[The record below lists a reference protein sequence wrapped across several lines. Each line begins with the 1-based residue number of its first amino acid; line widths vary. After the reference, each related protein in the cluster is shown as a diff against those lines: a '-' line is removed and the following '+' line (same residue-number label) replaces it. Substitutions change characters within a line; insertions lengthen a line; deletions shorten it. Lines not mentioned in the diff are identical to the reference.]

1 MVLLINSV
9 LYSSATDKFW
19 YLSEDREKKQPR
31 FSGGIPGVIHENTRP
46 EVKLSQAEND
56 ILKNIMLSL
65 GGKMRKNFN

>member
-1 MVLLINSV
+1 MVLLFNSV

-19 YLSEDREKKQPR
+19 YLPEDHEKNQPR
-31 FSGGIPGVIHENTRP
+31 FSGGIPGIINTRP

-65 GGKMRKNFN
+65 GEKMRKNLR